1 MRDGFSKKL
10 QGVIYNITAK
20 RKESKT
26 KGAAEMFC
34 LLIQYFRTKC
44 KSELKAE
51 AHRTAKGTSAH
62 TGRNSFF

>member
-1 MRDGFSKKL
+1 MSDGFSKKL

-26 KGAAEMFC
+26 KGAAEMCC
-34 LLIQYFRTKC
+34 LLIRYFKTKC
-44 KSELKAE
+44 KSKLKEE